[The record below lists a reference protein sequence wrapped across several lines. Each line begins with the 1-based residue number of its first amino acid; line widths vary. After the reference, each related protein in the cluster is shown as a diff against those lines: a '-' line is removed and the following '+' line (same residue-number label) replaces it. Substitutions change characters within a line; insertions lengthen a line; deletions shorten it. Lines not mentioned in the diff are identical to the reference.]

1 MIDDRRHISS
11 NPFTLKTILWKMD
24 FYIFSGSDLKCI
36 VALSCPFMLQYNYEK
51 EESFC
56 QVEIYW
62 DSLFARSRSP
72 FQVLARQADEGGGW
86 PFKTHISNS
95 TSALFRL
102 FEPFEAAQ
110 GGGKSYRRTH
120 NARGVCPFHQQQYQ
134 RLTIPLK
141 VALWL
146 WEFATKWVNNVKIKD
161 ICLVF
166 CKCCL
171 IFVSWGRGGLGK

>member
-24 FYIFSGSDLKCI
+24 KFDFYIFSGSDLKCI
-36 VALSCPFMLQYNYEK
+36 VSLSCPFMLQYNYEK

-102 FEPFEAAQ
+102 FDLFEAAQ
-110 GGGKSYRRTH
+110 GGEKLLPSLPTMPEGFVHISYFSS
-120 NARGVCPFHQQQYQ
+120 AA
-134 RLTIPLK
+134 
-141 VALWL
+141 VAI
-146 WEFATKWVNNVKIKD
+146 VN
-161 ICLVF
+161 
-166 CKCCL
+166 
-171 IFVSWGRGGLGK
+171 SST

>member
-1 MIDDRRHISS
+1 MIDYRRHISS

-24 FYIFSGSDLKCI
+24 KFEFYIFSGSDLKCI

-86 PFKTHISNS
+86 PFKTHISPS
-95 TSALFRL
+95 PHRL
-102 FEPFEAAQ
+102 FSGCSSRLKLHRE
-110 GGGKSYRRTH
+110 GKSYRPTH
-120 NARGVCPFHQQQYQ
+120 NARGVCPYLIFFISSSSTV
-134 RLTIPLK
+134 RTVTLK

-146 WEFATKWVNNVKIKD
+146 GE
-161 ICLVF
+161 L
-166 CKCCL
+166 
-171 IFVSWGRGGLGK
+171 GGGGAG